1 MGKYSI
7 IKAILT
13 IVDNNLTINCKECN
27 DCLFWHQRSRT
38 CCEVTAKK
46 NDTPTQTGPLQVVT
60 VNHMLYTAVCRD
72 RMLCFPLYPN
82 TRLKTQWRQ
91 TMWWKETITKGKKY
105 SAANA
110 CWNAYVKRL
119 EN

>member
-13 IVDNNLTINCKECN
+13 IADNNLTINWKERN

-38 CCEVTAKK
+38 FCEVTAKK

-60 VNHMLYTAVCRD
+60 VNHTLCTAVCKD
-72 RMLCFPLYPN
+72 TVLCFPL
-82 TRLKTQWRQ
+82 
-91 TMWWKETITKGKKY
+91 
-105 SAANA
+105 
-110 CWNAYVKRL
+110 
-119 EN
+119 